1 MKGVILLFVD
11 YRGIHIPYNFATEID
26 HKKFTGYEWEDVN
39 TLKRIWRKNYEDMD
53 IDDNQI
59 YWDTWDRILTN
70 AELRDHMGNTW
81 KLTQDGDVFLYCPK
95 LMDREE
101 YMEFF
106 GLDEEED
113 LEEE

>member
-70 AELRDHMGNTW
+70 AESRDQFGRTW
-81 KLTQDGDVFLYCPK
+81 RLLQDGDVFLYCTE